1 MKIGILQQQLQVSSP
16 VRSPPTKHVFNI
28 TALRINCALPHQPP
42 AVPIRQHLNQTDLTI
57 FAFLKELF
65 TPSVVKSNK
74 KLYLLYT
81 ASQNLH
87 SPNPLVSRTFLLGC
101 SFGWGN
107 EEQLWAAAKCL
118 QLCAY
123 YRAHS
128 PPRCY
133 HHHGHRYAGRT
144 EPRSNYQT

>member
-1 MKIGILQQQLQVSSP
+1 MKIRLLQQQLQVSSP
-16 VRSPPTKHVFNI
+16 VKSPPTKHVFNI

-42 AVPIRQHLNQTDLTI
+42 AVPIGQHLNQTGLTI

-87 SPNPLVSRTFLLGC
+87 SPNPLVNRTLPTGH

-107 EEQLWAAAKCL
+107 EEQLWATAKCL

-128 PPRCY
+128 PPCCY
-133 HHHGHRYAGRT
+133 HHHGPRYTGRM